1 MKKQNKETVIEMKEE
16 IFSKPE
22 IMEEMVVQFPH
33 IAQNIFKNLDLTDL
47 NNCLLVSKKWYNFI
61 KNEKNLCIKM
71 IQNIREVY
79 KQSNGDQWNTVL
91 KTAKIETLQKLLKA
105 TQEFFDNTKV
115 ENQWSPLHIAADY
128 GNFDLCKFILNQGIA
143 LAQGIF

>member
-1 MKKQNKETVIEMKEE
+1 MKKENKETVIEMEE
-16 IFSKPE
+16 GIISKSE
-22 IMEEMVVQFPH
+22 IMEEIVVQFPH
-33 IAQNIFKNLDLTDL
+33 LAQNIFKNLDLTDL

-61 KNEKNLCIKM
+61 KNEKDLCIKM

-79 KQSNGDQWNTVL
+79 KQSNCIQWNIVL
-91 KTAKIETLQKLLKA
+91 KSAKKEILQKLLIA

-128 GNFDLCKFILNQGIA
+128 GNYDLCKFILNQGIA
-143 LAQGIF
+143 LARDIF